1 MHGGEGL
8 KQKRAI
14 GFEIKAISNI
24 IRRELNVTFSSPEF
38 GGLTGTQNAMMGYI
52 MDASKTQDVF
62 QRDVEKEFD
71 VRRSTATVMLQGL
84 EQKGYI
90 RRLPVEQDARLKKI
104 VVTEKAEKQQERV
117 RHEIDLFHEKMEKGF
132 TEEEREQLFYLLN
145 KIKKN
150 LE

>member
-1 MHGGEGL
+1 M

-24 IRRELNVTFSSPEF
+24 IRRELNTTFSSPEF

-52 MDASKTQDVF
+52 MDASKEQDVF

-90 RRLPVEQDARLKKI
+90 CRLPVEQDARLKKI
-104 VVTEKAEKQQERV
+104 VVTEKAQKQQERV